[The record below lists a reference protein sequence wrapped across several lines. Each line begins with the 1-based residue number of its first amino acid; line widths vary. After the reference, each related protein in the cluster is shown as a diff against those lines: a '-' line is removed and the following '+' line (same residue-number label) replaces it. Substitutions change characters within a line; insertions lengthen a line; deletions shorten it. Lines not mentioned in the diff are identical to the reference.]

1 MDQGFLADYL
11 LEVGP
16 RRLGIAVCSFHTQT
30 SETPLFCSV
39 WDRGSPAW
47 YGWIRLE
54 LSKHRLEYWTR
65 RGLGWSNF
73 SRWPRTGRWLALA
86 VGKSE
91 LRLVPVL
98 PAPGCIFSLCH
109 YVTPWPSG
117 CLLGSTALSFLFQVK
132 GIKFE
137 CEWKSILT
145 LSLCLHTKT

>member
-11 LEVGP
+11 PEVGT
-16 RRLGIAVCSFHTQT
+16 RRLGITVCSFHTQT

-39 WDRGSPAW
+39 WDRGSPAG

-65 RGLGWSNF
+65 GVLDGQIFQGGQGLAGDL
-73 SRWPRTGRWLALA
+73 PWL
-86 VGKSE
+86 VWKSE

-109 YVTPWPSG
+109 YITPWPSG
-117 CLLGSTALSFLFQVK
+117 WVSPGLYSSVFPLSGERNKIQM
-132 GIKFE
+132 
-137 CEWKSILT
+137 
-145 LSLCLHTKT
+145 